1 MKELAEKPASANG
14 VSSGFNIQVSNM
26 TEAME
31 LARMMSS
38 SALAPKDFKNKPDD
52 TLIAMMMGNELGL
65 NPMQSIQNIAVING
79 RPCIW
84 GDAMLALVQNHP
96 SFDEIEETF
105 DDSKMTAICTV
116 TRKGGKPH
124 VSKFSQ
130 EDAVLAGLWGNNTWK
145 KYPKRM
151 LAMRARG
158 FALRNQFADALLGL
172 ITREEAL
179 DYPDEKEINP
189 VVAIPKEPEYY
200 DEGKFTENLPAW
212 KKTIAS
218 KNKSPVEFIAFI
230 ESKGVLFTD
239 DQKNQIKGV
248 NE

>member
-1 MKELAEKPASANG
+1 MKELAQKSSSG
-14 VSSGFNIQVSNM
+14 TSVSSGFNIQVSNM

-38 SALAPKDFKNKPDD
+38 SALAPKDFKNKPED